1 VAATRSGR
9 LNVSPRP
16 GELARLEATV
26 RGRVQG
32 VGYRF
37 FVVSEA
43 MDLGLTGWCA
53 NRQDGSVRVVAEG
66 PRTDLER
73 FLRILEGGPIMAD
86 VAYVDTVWMSY
97 TGRFVSFGIESWGHR
112 GD

>member
-1 VAATRSGR
+1 M
-9 LNVSPRP
+9 SPRP

-26 RGRVQG
+26 HGRVQG

-53 NRQDGSVRVVAEG
+53 NQQDGSVHIVAEG
-66 PRTDLER
+66 PSGDLER
-73 FLRILEGGPIMAD
+73 LLRILEEGPIMAD
-86 VAYVDTVWMSY
+86 VEWVDTLWMPH
-97 TGRFVSFGIESWGHR
+97 TGRFVSFGIESSGHT

>member
-1 VAATRSGR
+1 M
-9 LNVSPRP
+9 SPRP
-16 GELARLEATV
+16 GDLVRLEATV

-53 NRQDGSVRVVAEG
+53 NAQDGSVRVVAEG
-66 PRTDLER
+66 PRADLER
-73 FLRILEGGPIMAD
+73 FLRILSEGPIMAD
-86 VAYVDTVWMSY
+86 VEWVDTLWMPY
-97 TGRFVSFGIESWGHR
+97 TGRFVTFGIESSGHR